1 MYDTVWYASYGSNLL
16 KDRFMC
22 YIQGGTPTGA
32 TTDFPGCFDKTE
44 PKEDRHII
52 IPYELYFSKE
62 SPTWE
67 NKGVAFIKS
76 GKNDKTRTLGRM
88 YQITSEQFIEIVR
101 QENFGNVTE
110 SNIKIDFETL
120 IKNGELE
127 LLVGWYSRIIHLG
140 FEDDLPIFT
149 FTAAWPDD
157 RIKLNP
163 PGENYLGVIIRG
175 LMETYDPP
183 ILDLIDYI
191 YSSDGINGLITK
203 EDIVKIITS
212 I

>member
-1 MYDTVWYASYGSNLL
+1 MSGLVWYASYGSNLL

-22 YIQGGTPTGA
+22 YIQGGTPKGA
-32 TTDFPGCFDKTE
+32 TTNFSGCLDNTE

-52 IPYELYFSKE
+52 LPYELYFSKE

-76 GKNDKTRTLGRM
+76 TKNDKTRTLGRM
-88 YQITSEQFIEIVR
+88 YLITPEQFKEIMT
-101 QENFGNVTE
+101 QENFGNVAV
-110 SNIKIDFETL
+110 SDIDIDFDAL
-120 IKNGELE
+120 IKDGELE
-127 LLVGWYSRIIHLG
+127 ILAGWYSRIIHLG
-140 FEDDLPIFT
+140 HEDGLPIFT
-149 FTAAWPDD
+149 FTAAWSDD

-163 PGENYLGVIIRG
+163 PGESYLSTIIRG
-175 LMETYDPP
+175 LIETYDPP

-191 YSSDGINGLITK
+191 YGTEGIKGLITK
-203 EDIVKIITS
+203 EEIVRIITT

>member
-1 MYDTVWYASYGSNLL
+1 MSDLVWYASYGSNLL

-22 YIQGGTPTGA
+22 YIQGGTPAGA
-32 TTDFPGCFDKTE
+32 STNFPGCSDKTE
-44 PKEDRHII
+44 PKEDRHLI
-52 IPYELYFSKE
+52 IPYTLYFSKE

-76 GKNDKTRTLGRM
+76 AKNDKTRTLGRM
-88 YQITSEQFIEIVR
+88 YLITSEQFKEIVG
-101 QENFGNVTE
+101 QENFGNLGE
-110 SNIKIDFETL
+110 SHIDIDFDAL
-120 IKNGELE
+120 SKDGELE
-127 LLVGWYSRIIHLG
+127 LLAGWYSRIIHLG
-140 FEDDLPIFT
+140 YEDALPIFT

-163 PGENYLGVIIRG
+163 PGVAYLRIIIKG
-175 LMETYDPP
+175 IMETYDLP
-183 ILDLIDYI
+183 ILDMIDYI
-191 YSSDGINGLITK
+191 YSSEGINGLITK

>member
-1 MYDTVWYASYGSNLL
+1 
-16 KDRFMC
+16 MC
-22 YIQGGTPTGA
+22 YIQGGTPAGA
-32 TTDFPGCFDKTE
+32 TTDFPGCLDKTG

-76 GKNDKTRTLGRM
+76 TKNDKTRTLGRM
-88 YQITSEQFIEIVR
+88 YQITSEQFKEIVR
-101 QENFGNVTE
+101 QENFGNITE
-110 SNIKIDFETL
+110 SHIEIDFDAL

-127 LLVGWYSRIIHLG
+127 LLAGWYSRIIHLG
-140 FEDDLPIFT
+140 FEEDLPIFT

-157 RIKLNP
+157 RIELNP
-163 PGENYLGVIIRG
+163 PGENYLGIIIRG
-175 LMETYDPP
+175 LIETYDPP

-191 YSSDGINGLITK
+191 YNSEGIKGLITK
-203 EDIVKIITS
+203 EEIVKIITT